1 MESPR
6 AAQLA
11 AELQALPQEIQRRLQ
26 TAGFD
31 EKRLISLAATLE
43 GPAETRRAERNRV
56 RGAVSAPSA
65 DEILE
70 IPDPA
75 SEEGARLRSIGR
87 DALGK
92 GEVALCVMAGGMAT
106 RMGGVVKALVEVAP
120 PAGGGDSKG
129 VTFLDLRLGENR
141 AVTARAGRPV
151 PLWLMVSE
159 QTRGPIE
166 AALRKANA
174 PEHVRTFEQSMSLR
188 LTGEGTLFH
197 EASGGPSPYAPG
209 HGDLIDSLRR
219 SKLLDR
225 FRANGGKTV
234 WIANLDNL
242 GATIDETILGVFL
255 ASGKKAMVEV
265 CDKVEG
271 DRGGIPVHAQGKL
284 QVLEEFRLPTDFDAT
299 AVRVF
304 NTNTFLVDAEALATA
319 RVEWSWFEVEKKVEG
334 KPTIQF
340 ERLLQEI
347 TGAVDAAYVRVPREG
362 TASRF
367 LPVKDTDE
375 LRRRRD
381 AILAAARLRG
391 MLAKPA

>member
-11 AELQALPQEIQRRLQ
+11 AELRALPQEIQRRLQ

-43 GPAETRRAERNRV
+43 GPAEARRAERNRV

-70 IPDPA
+70 IPA
-75 SEEGARLRSIGR
+75 STSDEGERLRSIGR
-87 DALGK
+87 DALRK

-106 RMGGVVKALVEVAP
+106 RMGGVVKALVEVDRA
-120 PAGGGDSKG
+120 

-141 AVTARAGRPV
+141 TVSARAGRPV

-166 AALRKANA
+166 AALRAANA
-174 PEHVRTFEQSMSLR
+174 PEHVSTFEQSMSLR

-219 SKLLDR
+219 SKLLDQ

-242 GATIDETILGVFL
+242 GATVDETILGLFL
-255 ASGKKAMVEV
+255 TSGKKAMVEV

-284 QVLEEFRLPTDFDAT
+284 QVLEEFRLPTDFDARV
-299 AVRVF
+299 VRVF

-375 LRRRRD
+375 LARRRD
-381 AILAAARLRG
+381 AILAAAQLRG